1 LKYKKIKIGYMT
13 TTTKSKEEEIKELE
27 NLIKS
32 NRTVIASF
40 KTSIETLLKENKEAE
55 EKIKKLESEKKTKE
69 EEDKKI
75 DTALQ
80 SAKNEAQ
87 EMNAEILVIQN
98 LLKRG

>member
-1 LKYKKIKIGYMT
+1 MT
-13 TTTKSKEEEIKELE
+13 TTTKSEEEEINELE

-32 NRTVIASF
+32 NRTVITSF

-98 LLKRG
+98 LLKRDK